1 VKRFRFEGFPKTGA
15 PDQASPFVH
24 LLAKAADAIDRYV
37 MTIGRAATWL
47 ALLLAAV
54 IIFDVITRRFLVLG
68 STKLQEMEW
77 HLHTVL
83 FMFCVGFAYIVN
95 AHVRIDLFRDK
106 LSQGSKSWIEVIGC
120 LVFAIPYVALL
131 LFLSISA
138 AYDSYRVGEISS
150 AGTGLPYRWV
160 IKSCMSIGFLLLLLA
175 CISVLFRHILLLFAP
190 PALAREVRAT
200 MDQRSGFAA
209 ERVTVDDPQRAGT

>member
-1 VKRFRFEGFPKTGA
+1 
-15 PDQASPFVH
+15 VH
-24 LLAKAADAIDRYV
+24 FLAKAADTIDRHI
-37 MTIGRAATWL
+37 MAIGRAITWL

-54 IIFDVITRRFLVLG
+54 IMFDVITRRFLVLG

-77 HLHTVL
+77 HLHAVL

-106 LSQGSKSWIEVIGC
+106 LSQRSKSWIEVIGC
-120 LVFAIPYVALL
+120 LGFAIPYVALL
-131 LFLSISA
+131 LFLSIGA

-150 AGTGLPYRWV
+150 AGTGLPYRWI

-175 CISVLFRHILLLFAP
+175 CVSVLFRHILLLFAP
-190 PALAREVRAT
+190 PALAREVRSI
-200 MDQRSGFAA
+200 MDKRSGFAA
-209 ERVTVDDPQRAGT
+209 ERATVDDSQRAGS